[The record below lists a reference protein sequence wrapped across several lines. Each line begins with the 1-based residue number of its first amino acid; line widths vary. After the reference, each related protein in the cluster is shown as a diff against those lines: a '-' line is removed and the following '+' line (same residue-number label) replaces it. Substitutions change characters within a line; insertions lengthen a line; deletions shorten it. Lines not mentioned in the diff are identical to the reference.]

1 MSESHQLDEP
11 VDPTDLDFDQEPLDL
26 ENLMSIENPTQDP
39 AAEAADRCLQF
50 VPLGRFGNAL

>member
-1 MSESHQLDEP
+1 MSESLQLDE
-11 VDPTDLDFDQEPLDL
+11 DPNDQLAFDQEPLEL
-26 ENLMSIENPTQDP
+26 ENLMLIENPTQDP